1 MTRVTENEIANAVLN
16 VAVRQP
22 NGIAT
27 FDQIRDQV
35 SEYVNLSCEDLRQS
49 LTRKNE
55 AMWEQQIRNIQSHHN
70 VSENFIQKG
79 YLEHVP
85 KVGYRITNKGRKYL
99 ENNEFS
105 DREIR

>member
-1 MTRVTENEIANAVLN
+1 MTRVTENEIANIVLS
-16 VAVRQP
+16 VAVKQP

-35 SEYVNLSCEDLRQS
+35 PKYVNLSCEDLRQS
-49 LTRKNE
+49 LTRRNE
-55 AMWEQQIRNIQSHHN
+55 TIWEQQIRNIQSHHN
-70 VSENFIQKG
+70 ASENFIQKG

-85 KVGYRITNKGRKYL
+85 KVGYRITKKGRKYL

-105 DREIR
+105 D